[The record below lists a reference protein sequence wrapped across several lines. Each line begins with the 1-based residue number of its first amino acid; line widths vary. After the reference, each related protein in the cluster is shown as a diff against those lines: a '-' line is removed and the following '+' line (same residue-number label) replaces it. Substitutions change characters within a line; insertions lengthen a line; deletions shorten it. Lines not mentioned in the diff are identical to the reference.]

1 MWRMRMVEP
10 RITGLYHS
18 TQLAALSCGPAC
30 RRRALELLA
39 SCPNGGTEAFML
51 AHGFTIE
58 VLVELVRGGLAT
70 AQTERVVALNMVPSC
85 TTVGR
90 FCLADSRLTG
100 AELIS
105 LICRERSGHRRR
117 PGMARLPIWRTLAS
131 RGRGRTYSSWRT
143 RLNAGCHS
151 RE

>member
-1 MWRMRMVEP
+1 MVPRLWARARMIATRQL
-10 RITGLYHS
+10 RS
-18 TQLAALSCGPAC
+18 LAAAGFFF
-30 RRRALELLA
+30 
-39 SCPNGGTEAFML
+39 GGRIPLHTA
-51 AHGFTIE
+51 AGANCDGFAIE

-70 AQTERVVALNMVPSC
+70 AQTERVVGLNMVPSC

-105 LICRERSGHRRR
+105 PICRERSGHRRR

-131 RGRGRTYSSWRT
+131 RGRERTYSS
-143 RLNAGCHS
+143 
-151 RE
+151 